1 MSMFR
6 RHRRHDVPALNTA
19 SLPDLIFTVLFFF
32 MIVTHMRQVT
42 LKVQYQVPAGTEL
55 TKLTKKSAV
64 TYIYIGARS
73 EEQGARSKEQGAR
86 SKEQGARSG
95 DSFIQMND
103 KLVSVDE
110 IQDYVIAERNTMSP
124 DDASAMTVS
133 IKADRMV
140 PVGIITDVKQSLRK
154 ANALRINYSAV
165 SRSEAKE

>member
-73 EEQGARSKEQGAR
+73 EEQGARS
-86 SKEQGARSG
+86 G

-124 DDASAMTVS
+124 DDAAAMTVS

>member
-73 EEQGARSKEQGAR
+73 E
-86 SKEQGARSG
+86 EQGARSG

>member
-6 RHRRHDVPALNTA
+6 RRLRHDVPALNTA

-64 TYIYIGARS
+64 TYIYIGNR
-73 EEQGARSKEQGAR
+73 EERNGETC
-86 SKEQGARSG
+86 
-95 DSFIQMND
+95 IQMND
-103 KLVSVDE
+103 KLISVDE
-110 IQDYVIAERNTMSP
+110 VQDYVIAERNSMSP
-124 DDASAMTVS
+124 DDAAAMTVS
-133 IKADRMV
+133 IKADRLV
-140 PVGIITDVKQSLRK
+140 PMGIITDVKQALRK

-165 SRSEAKE
+165 SRSDAQE

>member
-73 EEQGARSKEQGAR
+73 EEQGARSGEQGT
-86 SKEQGARSG
+86 RSG
-95 DSFIQMND
+95 DFFIQMND

-154 ANALRINYSAV
+154 VNALRINYSAV

>member
-73 EEQGARSKEQGAR
+73 EEQGARS
-86 SKEQGARSG
+86 G

-154 ANALRINYSAV
+154 VNALRINYSAV

>member
-1 MSMFR
+1 MFR

-73 EEQGARSKEQGAR
+73 EEQGARS
-86 SKEQGARSG
+86 G

-124 DDASAMTVS
+124 DDAAAMTVS

>member
-73 EEQGARSKEQGAR
+73 G
-86 SKEQGARSG
+86 EQGARSG

-124 DDASAMTVS
+124 EDASAMTVS

>member
-73 EEQGARSKEQGAR
+73 EEQGARS
-86 SKEQGARSG
+86 G

-124 DDASAMTVS
+124 EDASAMTVS

-154 ANALRINYSAV
+154 VNALRINYSAV

>member
-1 MSMFR
+1 MFR

-73 EEQGARSKEQGAR
+73 GEQGT
-86 SKEQGARSG
+86 RSG

-110 IQDYVIAERNTMSP
+110 IQDYVTAERNTMSP

>member
-42 LKVQYQVPAGTEL
+42 LKVQYQVPTGTEL

-73 EEQGARSKEQGAR
+73 EEQGARSG
-86 SKEQGARSG
+86 EQGARSG

-124 DDASAMTVS
+124 EDASAMTVS

-154 ANALRINYSAV
+154 VNALRINYSAV